1 MLFSVA
7 VAFGADVDLAAGLD
21 VGVDDPLATP
31 IGVRVDADVGLSR
44 WVGVGASAGIYPP
57 LGSLN
62 RRDLYRASI
71 ADFGRTTELA
81 DKRWRAALTLEVVP
95 VRNELPNGG
104 FSDVRARVGP
114 VLVGTTD
121 DLRAMGLQDQ
131 GDAAATKT
139 QVHPGLLYGLSSSVS
154 RGKVGVRGTI
164 EHAVYAETIASGS
177 VSLEN
182 AVFLS
187 VEIGFR
193 P

>member
-7 VAFGADVDLAAGLD
+7 AAFAGSVDLAAGLD

-44 WVGVGASAGIYPP
+44 WVGVGGSVAIYPP

-71 ADFGRTTELA
+71 ADFGRTTALV
-81 DKRWRAALTLEVVP
+81 DKRWRAAVTLEVVP
-95 VRNELPNGG
+95 VRNELPKGG
-104 FSDVRARVGP
+104 FSDVRGRVGP
-114 VLVGTTD
+114 TLVGTAD
-121 DLRAMGLQDQ
+121 DLGAMGLA
-131 GDAAATKT
+131 GADASATRT

-154 RGKVGVRGTI
+154 RGRIGVRGTI

-177 VSLEN
+177 ASLEN

-187 VEIGFR
+187 IELGVR

>member
-7 VAFGADVDLAAGLD
+7 AAFAGTVDLAAGLD

-31 IGVRVDADVGLSR
+31 IGVRADVDVGLSR
-44 WVGVGASAGIYPP
+44 WVGVGGSVGVYPG

-71 ADFGRTTELA
+71 ADFGRTTDLV
-81 DKRWRAALTLEVVP
+81 DKRWRAAVTLEVVP
-95 VRNELPNGG
+95 VRNELPKGG
-104 FSDVRARVGP
+104 FSDVRARIGP
-114 VLVGTTD
+114 TLIGTAD
-121 DLRAMGLQDQ
+121 DLAAMGLQG

-139 QVHPGLLYGLSSSVS
+139 QVHPGLLYGLSSSVA
-154 RGKVGVRGTI
+154 RGRIGVRGTI

-177 VSLEN
+177 VSLQN

-187 VEIGFR
+187 IELGFR